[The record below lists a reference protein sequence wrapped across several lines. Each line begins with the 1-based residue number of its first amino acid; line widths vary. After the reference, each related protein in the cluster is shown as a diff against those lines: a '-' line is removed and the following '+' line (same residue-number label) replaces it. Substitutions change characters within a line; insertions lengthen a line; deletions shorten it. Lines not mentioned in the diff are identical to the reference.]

1 MVSDETLEGLGTVGF
16 IFQALFGT
24 LVKLASQPPI
34 PLKPPKPPETLPP
47 ENPITPDQNDHE
59 TETATMQS
67 KQAYNDDYEATV
79 MQFEE
84 EQALD
89 SHEIRQVATK
99 TAKSKLT
106 EYLPH
111 PGYFLAGAV
120 SGGVLRTIT
129 APLDRLKVFLL
140 VNTKARDPVAALGAA
155 KHGHPIVALRS
166 ASGPIFEAMTT
177 LWKTGGFR
185 TFFAGKAAR
194 GYSSGGRES
203 LTYNRKWTERNQDHA
218 RIGHSGMSP
227 VTKCGEKPRN

>member
-34 PLKPPKPPETLPP
+34 PLKPPKPPETLSS
-47 ENPITPDQNDHE
+47 D
-59 TETATMQS
+59 TETSSDQQTKANPPATAKMQS
-67 KQAYNDDYEATV
+67 AKNDIDEYEASV
-79 MQFEE
+79 LQFEE

-89 SHEIRQVATK
+89 QHEIRQTNTK

-120 SGGVLRTIT
+120 SGGVSRTAT
-129 APLDRLKVFLL
+129 APLDRLKVYLL
-140 VNTKARDPVAALGAA
+140 VNTQVSTAVAVDAVKRGRV
-155 KHGHPIVALRS
+155 ITALRNS
-166 ASGPIFEAMTT
+166 YRPIGDAVVH

-185 TFFAGKAAR
+185 TFFAGKQP
-194 GYSSGGRES
+194 
-203 LTYNRKWTERNQDHA
+203 LL
-218 RIGHSGMSP
+218 
-227 VTKCGEKPRN
+227 